1 MDLVVRFESAV
12 FAVERA
18 LSVAFVAQEKV
29 VHFELF
35 GRPRGDGVAAG
46 GEHEVVIFADTAQ
59 AIPFCLSG
67 AEDEIPFKGGIA
79 GLIALEPGI
88 VEDFPA
94 LVGFDGR
101 QDESAGTGAV
111 AQGVH
116 RRFAA
121 ACLASGPAAAT
132 VTLFG

>member
-67 AEDEIPFKGGIA
+67 TENEIPFERGIA
-79 GLIALEPGI
+79 GLVALKPGI

-94 LVGFDGR
+94 FVGFDGR
-101 QDESAGTGAV
+101 QDEGAGTGPV
-111 AQGVH
+111 AQGVKG
-116 RRFAA
+116 RFAST
-121 ACLASGPAAAT
+121 CLTRGPAAAT
-132 VTLFG
+132 VALFG